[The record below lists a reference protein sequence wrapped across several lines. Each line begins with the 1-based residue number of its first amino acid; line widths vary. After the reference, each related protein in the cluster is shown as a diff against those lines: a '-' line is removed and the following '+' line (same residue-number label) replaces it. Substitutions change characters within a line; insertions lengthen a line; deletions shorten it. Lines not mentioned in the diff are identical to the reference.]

1 MRERVEGYGKKME
14 RIITSDSIARDRG
27 DKFVEYEAGGLSEC
41 WLIDP
46 LRQQAEFYQL
56 AADGRYRLVL
66 PDADGIYHSRAVP
79 GFHLRPA
86 WLWSEPLPKVL
97 DVARELGLLD

>member
-1 MRERVEGYGKKME
+1 ME

-27 DKFVEYEAGGLSEC
+27 DKFVEYEAGSVTEY

-66 PDADGIYHSRAVP
+66 PDAGGTYHSRVVS
-79 GFHLRPA
+79 GFRLRPA
-86 WLWSEPLPKVL
+86 WLWAEPLPKVL
-97 DVARELGLLD
+97 DVARELGLLGS